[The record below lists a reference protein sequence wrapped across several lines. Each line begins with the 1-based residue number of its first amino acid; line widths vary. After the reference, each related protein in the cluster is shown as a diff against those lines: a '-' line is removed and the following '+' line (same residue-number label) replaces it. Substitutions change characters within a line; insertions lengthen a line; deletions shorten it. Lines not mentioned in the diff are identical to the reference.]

1 MPIGATRAYK
11 LPPEANLMAL
21 AHYLEALD
29 WQRRFIKIH
38 AILGGKNPHLQSFLV
53 GGMATPVD
61 PDSQNSLNMDTIAA
75 LEKLVADG
83 KDFVSRVYLPDVLAI
98 ASFYKEWASIG
109 AGVGNYMVYGD
120 YPMDDNANPELF
132 LPTGIIYGRD
142 LSKIAAVDQEKVSEW
157 VAHSWY
163 DYSIGDD
170 KGLNPFKGETNPNY
184 TGPKPPYKVLDV
196 AKKYSWL
203 KSPRYDGA
211 RWKSGPWLACLLPT
225 LQDAQRES
233 KNWSTRP
240 SRLSGSALR
249 RYSRLSVGSP
259 RAPSRRRS
267 WSSRWA
273 CGSRASPKIWHDG
286 ITAFRTIRSGIPAPG
301 QLIASAMASMRP
313 RAARWDIGCISTKAR
328 S

>member
-1 MPIGATRAYK
+1 
-11 LPPEANLMAL
+11 
-21 AHYLEALD
+21 
-29 WQRRFIKIH
+29 
-38 AILGGKNPHLQSFLV
+38 
-53 GGMATPVD
+53 
-61 PDSQNSLNMDTIAA
+61 MDTIAA

-132 LPTGIIYGRD
+132 LPTGIIHGRD

-196 AKKYSWL
+196 AKKYCM
-203 KSPRYDGA
+203 A
-211 RWKSGPWLACLLPT
+211 
-225 LQDAQRES
+225 E
-233 KNWSTRP
+233 
-240 SRLSGSALR
+240 
-249 RYSRLSVGSP
+249 
-259 RAPSRRRS
+259 
-267 WSSRWA
+267 
-273 CGSRASPKIWHDG
+273 
-286 ITAFRTIRSGIPAPG
+286 ITA
-301 QLIASAMASMRP
+301 L
-313 RAARWDIGCISTKAR
+313 
-328 S
+328 